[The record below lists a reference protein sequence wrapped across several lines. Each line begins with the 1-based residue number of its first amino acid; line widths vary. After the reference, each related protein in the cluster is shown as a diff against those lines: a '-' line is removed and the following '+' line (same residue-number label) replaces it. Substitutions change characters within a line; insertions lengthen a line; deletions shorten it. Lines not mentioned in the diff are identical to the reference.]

1 MKYTEKIST
10 GTNRG
15 MMVMLA
21 NKETLDVLNQMLRDY
36 DHGNLNK
43 MLKDYA
49 DGNLYSVIRCKDFV
63 G

>member
-1 MKYTEKIST
+1 
-10 GTNRG
+10 
-15 MMVMLA
+15 MLA